1 MRMRARHLLPCV
13 CRNCAKTN
21 KLILADRDRK
31 SGNKIIISEKIEYQ
45 YLQKK
50 KNVVS
55 VYSVSV
61 CRREVTIFPTS
72 IDQFSAPCLR
82 QLQEMAKSPMGLSK
96 HGAL

>member
-13 CRNCAKTN
+13 CRTCAKTN

-50 KNVVS
+50 
-55 VYSVSV
+55 YSVSV

-82 QLQEMAKSPMGLSK
+82 QLEEMAKSPMGLSK